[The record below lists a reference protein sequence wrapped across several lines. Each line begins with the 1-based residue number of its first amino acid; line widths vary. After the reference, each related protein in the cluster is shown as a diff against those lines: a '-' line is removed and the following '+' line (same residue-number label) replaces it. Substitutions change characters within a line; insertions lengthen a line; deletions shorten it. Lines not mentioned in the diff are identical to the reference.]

1 MIILR
6 LSKKTREEEIRNTF
20 AVRIEK
26 LRDFLFLQSFGEIA
40 EIKMK
45 WRQPNESKHF
55 AIICFAAK
63 ETEKKVRFGQKNIVL
78 YVYNDNCN
86 RCLSTLGTT
95 LVATTVW

>member
-40 EIKMK
+40 EK
-45 WRQPNESKHF
+45 WSWDEPS
-55 AIICFAAK
+55 
-63 ETEKKVRFGQKNIVL
+63 
-78 YVYNDNCN
+78 
-86 RCLSTLGTT
+86 
-95 LVATTVW
+95 